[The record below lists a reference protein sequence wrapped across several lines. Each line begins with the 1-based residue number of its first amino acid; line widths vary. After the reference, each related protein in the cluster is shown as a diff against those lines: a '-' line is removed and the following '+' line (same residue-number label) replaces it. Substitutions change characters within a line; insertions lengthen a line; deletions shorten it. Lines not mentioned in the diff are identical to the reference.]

1 MKSLLLLICLVF
13 VTVPALWA
21 DAALLLE
28 EPFGTY
34 GDMNPTGH
42 AAVYLSR
49 VCAETPTRLR
59 RCLPGEAGV
68 VLSRYHHIGGYDW
81 IAIPLIPYLYGVE
94 EIREVPRLVDPHTVV
109 FLRNGYRRKHLMG
122 MIPDEAE
129 GRIPKGE
136 WGQLIGASYDRKIF
150 AFEIETSET
159 QDDNL
164 IVWLNAR
171 SNKSHFNVLFHN
183 CADFARITINTYYPG
198 AVHRSLI
205 ADAGITTPKQIAK
218 SMVHYSK
225 HHPELRFSAFV
236 IPQVQGAT
244 PRSKTV
250 HGVFESFIK
259 SKKYVAP
266 LAALH
271 PLLASGM
278 FAGYIVGGRFNPAH
292 QVEDYREPL
301 QMQQDLL
308 ATILST
314 KWIPPQGEEAF
325 DGFPRYPGHYSDF
338 KMGD

>member
-13 VTVPALWA
+13 VTVPASWA

-34 GDMNPTGH
+34 GAMNPTGH

-68 VLSRYHHIGGYDW
+68 VLSRYHHIAGYDW
-81 IAIPLIPYLYGVE
+81 IAIPLIPYFYAVDD
-94 EIREVPRLVDPHTVV
+94 IREIPQAVDPYTVA
-109 FLRNGYRRKHLMG
+109 FLRDDYRRKHLLA
-122 MIPDEAE
+122 MIPDKSQ
-129 GRIPKGE
+129 GRNPKGE
-136 WGQLIGASYDRKIF
+136 WGQLIGALYDRKIF

-159 QDDNL
+159 QDDRL
-164 IVWLNAR
+164 IAWLNAR
-171 SNKSHFNVLFHN
+171 TNKSHFNLLFHN
-183 CADFARITINTYYPG
+183 CADFTRITMNTYYPG

-218 SMVHYSK
+218 SMVEYSE

-236 IPQVQGAT
+236 VPQVQGT
-244 PRSKTV
+244 IPRSKPV
-250 HGVFESFIK
+250 HGVFESLMK
-259 SKKYVAP
+259 SKKYVVP

-278 FAGYIVGGRFNPAH
+278 FAGYVVGGRFNPAR
-292 QVEDYREPL
+292 QVDNYDDPL
-301 QMQQDLL
+301 KMQPRLL
-308 ATILST
+308 ATTLGT
-314 KWIPPQGEEAF
+314 KM
-325 DGFPRYPGHYSDF
+325 DSSSR
-338 KMGD
+338 